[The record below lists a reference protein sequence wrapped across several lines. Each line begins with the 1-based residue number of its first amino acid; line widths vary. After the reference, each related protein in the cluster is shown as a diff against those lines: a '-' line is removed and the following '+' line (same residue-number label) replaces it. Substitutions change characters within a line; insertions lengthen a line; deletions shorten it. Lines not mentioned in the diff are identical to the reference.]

1 MITNLWAL
9 KGTVVTMPVCRC
21 GGLIQ
26 RDHWLYETGLGLG
39 RCLCESGVHCM
50 PPSCRRQARD
60 LGHVQSDHAALTFEL
75 HLNLKPLF
83 DWNTKQVFLY
93 LYANYTTSRNV
104 RADAHTHAHA
114 CAHTPGSPQSAACAC
129 TCVCLS
135 VCYCPLPQAVSQVV
149 LWDKIVLRGE
159 NPVIDY
165 TDMNTKYA
173 FFDDGFG
180 LR

>member
-1 MITNLWAL
+1 MTTMITNLWAL
-9 KGTVVTMPVCRC
+9 RGTVVTLPVCRC

-104 RADAHTHAHA
+104 RADAHTHTRV
-114 CAHTPGSPQSAACAC
+114 HTHQDHFRVQLVHVRA
-129 TCVCLS
+129 CVCL
-135 VCYCPLPQAVSQVV
+135 CA
-149 LWDKIVLRGE
+149 IVLCHRLLAKWCCG
-159 NPVIDY
+159 IR
-165 TDMNTKYA
+165 
-173 FFDDGFG
+173 
-180 LR
+180 LS

>member
-1 MITNLWAL
+1 MTTMITNLWAL
-9 KGTVVTMPVCRC
+9 KGTVVTLPVCRC

-60 LGHVQSDHAALTFEL
+60 LGHVQSDHATLTFEL

-104 RADAHTHAHA
+104 RADAHTHKALVRTYV
-114 CAHTPGSPQSAACAC
+114 HTNSRTRVC
-129 TCVCLS
+129 THTRITSECSLCMYVRVS
-135 VCYCPLPQAVSQVV
+135 VCMLLSFATGC
-149 LWDKIVLRGE
+149 
-159 NPVIDY
+159 
-165 TDMNTKYA
+165 
-173 FFDDGFG
+173 
-180 LR
+180 

>member
-1 MITNLWAL
+1 ML
-9 KGTVVTMPVCRC
+9 
-21 GGLIQ
+21 
-26 RDHWLYETGLGLG
+26 
-39 RCLCESGVHCM
+39 
-50 PPSCRRQARD
+50 PSCRRQARD
-60 LGHVQSDHAALTFEL
+60 LGHVQSDHASLTFDL

-104 RADAHTHAHA
+104 SADIHTHTGI
-114 CAHTPGSPQSAACAC
+114 TPKCSLCMYMPH
-129 TCVCLS
+129 CVCPC

-165 TDMNTKYA
+165 TDMGTKYA